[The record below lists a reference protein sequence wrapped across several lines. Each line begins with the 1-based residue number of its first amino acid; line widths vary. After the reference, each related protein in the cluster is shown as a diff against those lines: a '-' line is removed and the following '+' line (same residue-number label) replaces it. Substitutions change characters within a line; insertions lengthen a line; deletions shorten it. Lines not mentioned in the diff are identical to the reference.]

1 MQNHPDVACKVDINT
16 LTDEVLY
23 YTCRQTFFLLFFLRK
38 STIQLVFIIFSLF
51 CNKYMQS
58 LGRHV
63 SKTFIKIKKK
73 RMRFL
78 LLNHNTN
85 TTQQHNKNHHNN
97 KSKKDKVKY
106 LTIKQLVT
114 FFIYSIQN
122 QFCNHIT

>member
-1 MQNHPDVACKVDINT
+1 MQNHPDVACKVDIIT

-58 LGRHV
+58 LGGHV

-78 LLNHNTN
+78 LLYIQSLVN
-85 TTQQHNKNHHNN
+85 QELNKNHHNN